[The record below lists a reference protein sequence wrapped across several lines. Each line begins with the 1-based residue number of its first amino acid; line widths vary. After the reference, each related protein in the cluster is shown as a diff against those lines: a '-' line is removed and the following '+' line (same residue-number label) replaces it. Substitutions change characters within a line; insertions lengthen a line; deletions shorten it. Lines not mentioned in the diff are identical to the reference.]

1 MIGAF
6 FSKKYCDEL
15 SKETQDSLTNE
26 EKLNNLRVL
35 YEAAKAQGMPK
46 SLIQDFVRL
55 ILTLGP
61 KVNLYDKDI
70 FKSFVKHREFI
81 MGGGSLTNKIAQG
94 LKSLV
99 TDSHQN
105 ADWSHIL
112 RNLTVGDLSYGTDD
126 HSLAV
131 LYLEHFAFLNGGVL
145 DEFKNKDAAFL
156 RNHTIEEIEDRVKI
170 YLSKNGM
177 QGLANNKRITA

>member
-1 MIGAF
+1 
-6 FSKKYCDEL
+6 
-15 SKETQDSLTNE
+15 
-26 EKLNNLRVL
+26 
-35 YEAAKAQGMPK
+35 MPK
-46 SLIQDFVRL
+46 SLIQSFVKL
-55 ILTLGP
+55 IITLGP
-61 KVNLYDKDI
+61 KVNQYDKEI
-70 FKSFVKHREFI
+70 FKSFVKYKEFV

-112 RNLTVGDLSYGTDD
+112 RNQTFGDLSYGTDD
-126 HSLAV
+126 RSLAS
-131 LYLEHFAFLNGGVL
+131 LYLEHFAFLNNGVL

-156 RNHTIEEIEDRVKI
+156 PNYMIEEIEDRVKI
-170 YLSKNGM
+170 YLAQNGM